1 MLKSIN
7 NVSKEL
13 GISKATIYKKL
24 KEEKYKKLI
33 IKENNVIKINESLY
47 ELLKANTK
55 RKIIEEVE
63 NVEIVNKEELN
74 IVKVEENN
82 KNDNIVGI
90 LLKQIK
96 EKDIQINR
104 LHDLIE
110 NNQILIKNSQERE
123 KEKVNLEE
131 HFKEIDKKLIEI
143 RDRNRNKN
151 NKLIKIFKIKKN
163 KIFFIFNNIRSLN
176 ELYLEI
182 YMWIFNN
189 PNFRKFIMKLNKL

>member
-55 RKIIEEVE
+55 RKNIEEVE

-123 KEKVNLEE
+123 NERVVLEE
-131 HFKEIDKKLIEI
+131 HFKDIDKKLIEI
-143 RDRNRNKN
+143 RD
-151 NKLIKIFKIKKN
+151 KN
-163 KIFFIFNNIRSLN
+163 KSRKEKKRKSNVFKRILKGNN
-176 ELYLEI
+176 
-182 YMWIFNN
+182 
-189 PNFRKFIMKLNKL
+189 

>member
-55 RKIIEEVE
+55 RKNIEEVE
-63 NVEIVNKEELN
+63 NVEIVDKEELN
-74 IVKVEENN
+74 VVKVEENMRE
-82 KNDNIVGI
+82 DNVVGI
-90 LLKQIK
+90 LLNQIK
-96 EKDIQINR
+96 EKDLQINR

-123 KEKVNLEE
+123 KERVVLEE
-131 HFKEIDKKLIEI
+131 HFKDIDKNNNKKES
-143 RDRNRNKN
+143 NKN
-151 NKLIKIFKIKKN
+151 NCNIFQRLLRI
-163 KIFFIFNNIRSLN
+163 I
-176 ELYLEI
+176 
-182 YMWIFNN
+182 
-189 PNFRKFIMKLNKL
+189 

>member
-55 RKIIEEVE
+55 RKNIEEVE
-63 NVEIVNKEELN
+63 NVEIVDKEELN
-74 IVKVEENN
+74 VVKVEENM
-82 KNDNIVGI
+82 KEDNVVGI
-90 LLKQIK
+90 LLKQIE

-151 NKLIKIFKIKKN
+151 NKLIKIFKIKK
-163 KIFFIFNNIRSLN
+163 K
-176 ELYLEI
+176 
-182 YMWIFNN
+182 
-189 PNFRKFIMKLNKL
+189 

>member
-33 IKENNVIKINESLY
+33 IKENNVIKINDSLY

-55 RKIIEEVE
+55 IKNIEEVE
-63 NVEIVNKEELN
+63 GVEIVNKEDLN
-74 IVKVEENN
+74 VVKVEENMQE
-82 KNDNIVGI
+82 DNVVGI

-123 KEKVNLEE
+123 KEQVSLEN
-131 HFKEIDKKLIEI
+131 HFKDIDKKLLEI
-143 RDRNRNKN
+143 RD
-151 NKLIKIFKIKKN
+151 KN
-163 KIFFIFNNIRSLN
+163 KSRKEKKRKSNIFQKILRN
-176 ELYLEI
+176 
-182 YMWIFNN
+182 
-189 PNFRKFIMKLNKL
+189 

>member
-33 IKENNVIKINESLY
+33 IKENNVIKINEMLY
-47 ELLKANTK
+47 ELLKNNTK
-55 RKIIEEVE
+55 RKNIEEAE
-63 NVEIVNKEELN
+63 SVEIVNKEELSV
-74 IVKVEENN
+74 VKVEENI

-90 LLKQIK
+90 LLTQIK

-151 NKLIKIFKIKKN
+151 NKLIKIFKIKK
-163 KIFFIFNNIRSLN
+163 K
-176 ELYLEI
+176 
-182 YMWIFNN
+182 
-189 PNFRKFIMKLNKL
+189 

>member
-13 GISKATIYKKL
+13 GISKATIYKRL

-55 RKIIEEVE
+55 RKNIEEVE
-63 NVEIVNKEELN
+63 NVEIVDKEELN
-74 IVKVEENN
+74 VVKVEENM
-82 KNDNIVGI
+82 KEDNVVGI
-90 LLKQIK
+90 LLKQIE

-123 KEKVNLEE
+123 KEQVSLEN
-131 HFKEIDKKLIEI
+131 HFKDIDKKLLEI
-143 RDRNRNKN
+143 RD
-151 NKLIKIFKIKKN
+151 KN
-163 KIFFIFNNIRSLN
+163 KSRKEKKRKSNIFQKIL
-176 ELYLEI
+176 
-182 YMWIFNN
+182 
-189 PNFRKFIMKLNKL
+189 KV

>member
-33 IKENNVIKINESLY
+33 IKENNIIKINESLY
-47 ELLKANTK
+47 ELLKTNTK
-55 RKIIEEVE
+55 RKNIEEVE

-123 KEKVNLEE
+123 KEQVSLED
-131 HFKEIDKKLIEI
+131 HFKDIDKKLLEI
-143 RDRNRNKN
+143 RD
-151 NKLIKIFKIKKN
+151 KN
-163 KIFFIFNNIRSLN
+163 KIRKDKKRKSNIFQKILRN
-176 ELYLEI
+176 
-182 YMWIFNN
+182 
-189 PNFRKFIMKLNKL
+189 

>member
-55 RKIIEEVE
+55 RKNIEEVE
-63 NVEIVNKEELN
+63 NVEIVDKEELN
-74 IVKVEENN
+74 VVKVEENN

-123 KEKVNLEE
+123 KEQVSLEN
-131 HFKEIDKKLIEI
+131 HFKDIDKKLLEI
-143 RDRNRNKN
+143 RD
-151 NKLIKIFKIKKN
+151 KN
-163 KIFFIFNNIRSLN
+163 KSRKEKKRKSNVFKRILKVNN
-176 ELYLEI
+176 
-182 YMWIFNN
+182 
-189 PNFRKFIMKLNKL
+189 

>member
-55 RKIIEEVE
+55 RKNIEEVE
-63 NVEIVNKEELN
+63 DVEIVNKEDLN
-74 IVKVEENN
+74 VVKVEENMQE
-82 KNDNIVGI
+82 DNVVGI
-90 LLKQIK
+90 LLTQIK
-96 EKDIQINR
+96 EKDTQINR

-123 KEKVNLEE
+123 KEQVSLEN
-131 HFKEIDKKLIEI
+131 HFKDIDKKLLEI
-143 RDRNRNKN
+143 RD
-151 NKLIKIFKIKKN
+151 KN
-163 KIFFIFNNIRSLN
+163 KSRKEKKRKSNIFQKILRN
-176 ELYLEI
+176 
-182 YMWIFNN
+182 
-189 PNFRKFIMKLNKL
+189 

>member
-55 RKIIEEVE
+55 RKNIEEVE

>member
-24 KEEKYKKLI
+24 KEEKYKKFI

-55 RKIIEEVE
+55 RKNIEKVE

-123 KEKVNLEE
+123 KEQVSLEN
-131 HFKEIDKKLIEI
+131 HFKDIDKKLLEI
-143 RDRNRNKN
+143 RD
-151 NKLIKIFKIKKN
+151 KN
-163 KIFFIFNNIRSLN
+163 KSRKEKKRKSNIFQ
-176 ELYLEI
+176 
-182 YMWIFNN
+182 
-189 PNFRKFIMKLNKL
+189 

>member
-33 IKENNVIKINESLY
+33 IKENNVIKINDSLY

-55 RKIIEEVE
+55 IKNIEEVE
-63 NVEIVNKEELN
+63 GVEIVNKEDLN
-74 IVKVEENN
+74 VVKVEENMQE
-82 KNDNIVGI
+82 DNVVGI
-90 LLKQIK
+90 LLTQIK
-96 EKDIQINR
+96 EKDTQINR

-151 NKLIKIFKIKKN
+151 NKLIKIFKIKK
-163 KIFFIFNNIRSLN
+163 K
-176 ELYLEI
+176 
-182 YMWIFNN
+182 
-189 PNFRKFIMKLNKL
+189 

>member
-55 RKIIEEVE
+55 RKNIEEVE
-63 NVEIVNKEELN
+63 NVEIVDKEELN
-74 IVKVEENN
+74 VVKVEENM
-82 KNDNIVGI
+82 KEDNVVGI
-90 LLKQIK
+90 LLKQIE

-123 KEKVNLEE
+123 KEQVSLEN
-131 HFKEIDKKLIEI
+131 HFKDIDKKLLEI
-143 RDRNRNKN
+143 RD
-151 NKLIKIFKIKKN
+151 KN
-163 KIFFIFNNIRSLN
+163 KSRKEKKRKSNIFQKIL
-176 ELYLEI
+176 
-182 YMWIFNN
+182 
-189 PNFRKFIMKLNKL
+189 KV

>member
-55 RKIIEEVE
+55 RKNIEEVE
-63 NVEIVNKEELN
+63 NVEIVDKEELN
-74 IVKVEENN
+74 IVKVEENM
-82 KNDNIVGI
+82 KEDNVVGI

-110 NNQILIKNSQERE
+110 NNQILIKNSQER
-123 KEKVNLEE
+123 EKVNLEE

>member
-55 RKIIEEVE
+55 RKNIEEVE
-63 NVEIVNKEELN
+63 NVDKEELN
-74 IVKVEENN
+74 VVKVEENM
-82 KNDNIVGI
+82 KEDNVVGI

-151 NKLIKIFKIKKN
+151 NKLIKIFKIKK
-163 KIFFIFNNIRSLN
+163 K
-176 ELYLEI
+176 
-182 YMWIFNN
+182 
-189 PNFRKFIMKLNKL
+189 

>member
-33 IKENNVIKINESLY
+33 IKENNVIKINDSLY

-55 RKIIEEVE
+55 IKNIEEVE
-63 NVEIVNKEELN
+63 GVEIVNKEDLN
-74 IVKVEENN
+74 VVKVEENMQE
-82 KNDNIVGI
+82 DNVVGI
-90 LLKQIK
+90 LLTQIK
-96 EKDIQINR
+96 EKDTQINR

-123 KEKVNLEE
+123 KERVVLEE
-131 HFKEIDKKLIEI
+131 HFKDIDKKLIEI
-143 RDRNRNKN
+143 RD
-151 NKLIKIFKIKKN
+151 KN
-163 KIFFIFNNIRSLN
+163 KSRKEKKRKSNIFQKILRN
-176 ELYLEI
+176 
-182 YMWIFNN
+182 
-189 PNFRKFIMKLNKL
+189 

>member
-55 RKIIEEVE
+55 RKNIEEVE
-63 NVEIVNKEELN
+63 NVEIVDKEELN
-74 IVKVEENN
+74 VVKVEENM
-82 KNDNIVGI
+82 KEDNVVGI
-90 LLKQIK
+90 LLKQIE

-123 KEKVNLEE
+123 KEQVSLEN
-131 HFKEIDKKLIEI
+131 HFKDIDKKLLEI
-143 RDRNRNKN
+143 RD
-151 NKLIKIFKIKKN
+151 KN
-163 KIFFIFNNIRSLN
+163 KSRKEKKRKSNIFQKILRN
-176 ELYLEI
+176 
-182 YMWIFNN
+182 
-189 PNFRKFIMKLNKL
+189 

>member
-13 GISKATIYKKL
+13 GISKATIYKRL

-33 IKENNVIKINESLY
+33 IKENNVIKINEMLY
-47 ELLKANTK
+47 ELLKNNTK
-55 RKIIEEVE
+55 RRNIEEAE
-63 NVEIVNKEELN
+63 SVEIVNKEELSV
-74 IVKVEENN
+74 VKVEENI

-96 EKDIQINR
+96 EKDIQINK

-110 NNQILIKNSQERE
+110 NNQVLIKNSQERE

-131 HFKEIDKKLIEI
+131 HFNL
-143 RDRNRNKN
+143 
-151 NKLIKIFKIKKN
+151 
-163 KIFFIFNNIRSLN
+163 
-176 ELYLEI
+176 
-182 YMWIFNN
+182 
-189 PNFRKFIMKLNKL
+189 

>member
-55 RKIIEEVE
+55 RKNIEEVE

-123 KEKVNLEE
+123 KEQVSLEN
-131 HFKEIDKKLIEI
+131 HFKDIDKKLLEI
-143 RDRNRNKN
+143 RD
-151 NKLIKIFKIKKN
+151 KN
-163 KIFFIFNNIRSLN
+163 KSRKEKKRKSNIFQKIL
-176 ELYLEI
+176 
-182 YMWIFNN
+182 
-189 PNFRKFIMKLNKL
+189 KV

>member
-33 IKENNVIKINESLY
+33 IKENNVIKINDSLY

-55 RKIIEEVE
+55 IKNIEEVE
-63 NVEIVNKEELN
+63 GVEIVNKEDLN
-74 IVKVEENN
+74 VVKVEENMQE
-82 KNDNIVGI
+82 DNVVGI
-90 LLKQIK
+90 LLTQIK
-96 EKDIQINR
+96 EKDTQINR

-123 KEKVNLEE
+123 KERVVLEE
-131 HFKEIDKKLIEI
+131 HFKDIDKKLIEI
-143 RDRNRNKN
+143 RD
-151 NKLIKIFKIKKN
+151 KN
-163 KIFFIFNNIRSLN
+163 KSRKEKKRKSNVFKRILKVNN
-176 ELYLEI
+176 
-182 YMWIFNN
+182 
-189 PNFRKFIMKLNKL
+189 

>member
-13 GISKATIYKKL
+13 GISKATIYKRL

-123 KEKVNLEE
+123 KEQVSLEN
-131 HFKEIDKKLIEI
+131 HFKDIDKKLLEI
-143 RDRNRNKN
+143 RD
-151 NKLIKIFKIKKN
+151 KN
-163 KIFFIFNNIRSLN
+163 KSRKEKKRKSNIFQKILRN
-176 ELYLEI
+176 
-182 YMWIFNN
+182 
-189 PNFRKFIMKLNKL
+189 

>member
-13 GISKATIYKKL
+13 GISKATIYKRL

-55 RKIIEEVE
+55 RKNIEEVE

-110 NNQILIKNSQERE
+110 NNKILIKNSQERE
-123 KEKVNLEE
+123 KEQVSLEN
-131 HFKEIDKKLIEI
+131 HFKDIDKKLLEI
-143 RDRNRNKN
+143 RD
-151 NKLIKIFKIKKN
+151 KN
-163 KIFFIFNNIRSLN
+163 KSRKEKKRKSNIFQKIL
-176 ELYLEI
+176 
-182 YMWIFNN
+182 
-189 PNFRKFIMKLNKL
+189 KV

>member
-55 RKIIEEVE
+55 RKNIEEVE
-63 NVEIVNKEELN
+63 NVEIVDKEELN
-74 IVKVEENN
+74 VVKVEENM
-82 KNDNIVGI
+82 KEDNVVGI

-123 KEKVNLEE
+123 KERVVLEE
-131 HFKEIDKKLIEI
+131 HFKDIDKNLIEI
-143 RDRNRNKN
+143 RDKNNNKKESNKN
-151 NKLIKIFKIKKN
+151 NCNIFQRLLRI
-163 KIFFIFNNIRSLN
+163 L
-176 ELYLEI
+176 
-182 YMWIFNN
+182 
-189 PNFRKFIMKLNKL
+189 

>member
-55 RKIIEEVE
+55 RKNIEEVE
-63 NVEIVNKEELN
+63 NVEIVDKEELN
-74 IVKVEENN
+74 VVKVEENN

-123 KEKVNLEE
+123 KEQVSLEN
-131 HFKEIDKKLIEI
+131 HFKDIDKKLLEI
-143 RDRNRNKN
+143 RD
-151 NKLIKIFKIKKN
+151 KN
-163 KIFFIFNNIRSLN
+163 KSRKEKKRKSNIFQKIL
-176 ELYLEI
+176 
-182 YMWIFNN
+182 
-189 PNFRKFIMKLNKL
+189 KV

>member
-13 GISKATIYKKL
+13 GISKATIYKRL

-55 RKIIEEVE
+55 RKNIEEVE

-90 LLKQIK
+90 LLKKIK

-123 KEKVNLEE
+123 KEQVSLEN
-131 HFKEIDKKLIEI
+131 HFKDIDKKLLEI
-143 RDRNRNKN
+143 RD
-151 NKLIKIFKIKKN
+151 KN
-163 KIFFIFNNIRSLN
+163 KSRKEKKRKSNIFQKIL
-176 ELYLEI
+176 
-182 YMWIFNN
+182 
-189 PNFRKFIMKLNKL
+189 KV

>member
-33 IKENNVIKINESLY
+33 IKENNVIKINESHY

-55 RKIIEEVE
+55 RKNIEEVE

-123 KEKVNLEE
+123 KEQVSLEN
-131 HFKEIDKKLIEI
+131 HFKDIDKKLLEI
-143 RDRNRNKN
+143 RD
-151 NKLIKIFKIKKN
+151 KN
-163 KIFFIFNNIRSLN
+163 KSRKEKKRKSNIFQKILRN
-176 ELYLEI
+176 
-182 YMWIFNN
+182 
-189 PNFRKFIMKLNKL
+189 